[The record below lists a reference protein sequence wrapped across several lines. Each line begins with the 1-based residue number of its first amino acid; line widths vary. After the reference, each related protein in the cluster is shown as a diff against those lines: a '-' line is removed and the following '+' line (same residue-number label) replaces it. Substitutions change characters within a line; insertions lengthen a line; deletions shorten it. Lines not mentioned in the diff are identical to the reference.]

1 MRLVAQPDCK
11 SGVSARQVRFLP
23 LPRHAKEAKMSGEE
37 REDALITAARE
48 VVKAELERL
57 EKVRKLEEEM
67 RRGEK

>member
-1 MRLVAQPDCK
+1 
-11 SGVSARQVRFLP
+11 
-23 LPRHAKEAKMSGEE
+23 MSGEE